1 MENWQRE
8 LLEIVETVT
17 EAVEQCF
24 QEVGQAIEAIAE
36 QVEIE
41 IIAEIEYFVE
51 EFWEF
56 PRETRDRDREENERF
71 QDFFS
76 DSDPFFNPKVEP
88 THDTHPACVG
98 CCHYHGRIYSGN
110 LLVCAMHPYGW
121 DDANCPDWQ
130 QSEL

>member
-24 QEVGQAIEAIAE
+24 QEFGQAIEAIAE
-36 QVEIE
+36 QVEVE
-41 IIAEIEYFVE
+41 IIAEIEYFTE
-51 EFWEF
+51 EFWES
-56 PRETRDRDREENERF
+56 PRETPDGYLEEIEFF

-76 DSDPFFNPKVEP
+76 EPNTFVNPKIEP
-88 THDTHPACVG
+88 TGETHPACID
-98 CCHYHGRIYSGN
+98 CCHYHGRSYSGN

-121 DDANCPDWQ
+121 DEPDCPDWQ
-130 QSEL
+130 K

>member
-1 MENWQRE
+1 MDNWQRE
-8 LLEIVETVT
+8 LLEIVETVA

-24 QEVGQAIEAIAE
+24 QEIRQAIEAIAE
-36 QVEIE
+36 EIEIE
-41 IIAEIEYFVE
+41 IIAEIEYFAE
-51 EFWEF
+51 EFWES
-56 PRETRDRDREENERF
+56 PRETRDRSLEEIEPL
-71 QDFFS
+71 QDLFS

-88 THDTHPACVG
+88 TRNTHPACSG

-130 QSEL
+130 QS